1 MNFESK
7 FNVYDKNAIVQKLVA
22 RDLMR
27 LVKKSSNTKTY
38 DKVLEI
44 GCGTGIFTRLF
55 TYQYNPKS
63 LILNDLCDTQK
74 YLSDIEYT
82 KFIQADIESISIPH
96 IDIIVSSSVF
106 QWIKDFEKL
115 IATLSKNSR
124 ELAFSLYIKDN
135 LLEIKEHFN
144 VSLPYMTFD
153 EIIFILQ
160 KYYKLAVGFETE
172 YKQDFKTPLEV
183 LKHLKNTGVTGF
195 SKVSDIKKIRSFDKT
210 SLTYKSACFYAKIN

>member
-22 RDLMR
+22 KDLIT
-27 LVKKSSNTKTY
+27 LVRVSSSSKTY
-38 DKVLEI
+38 DNALEI

-55 TYQYNPKS
+55 AYQYNPKS
-63 LILNDLCDTQK
+63 LILNDLCDTKK
-74 YLSDIEYT
+74 YLTDIEYT
-82 KFIQADIESISIPH
+82 KFIQADIESLSIPH
-96 IDIIVSSSVF
+96 MDIIVSSSVF

-115 IATLSKNSR
+115 IASLSKNSR

-144 VSLPYMTFD
+144 VSLPYMTFN
-153 EIIFILQ
+153 EIICTLQ
-160 KYYKLAVGFETE
+160 KYYKRVVGFENE
-172 YKQDFKTPLEV
+172 YKQEFKTPLEV

-195 SKVSDIKKIRSFDKT
+195 SKVNDIKKIRSFNKT
-210 SLTYKSACFYAKIN
+210 SLTYKSACFYAKAD